1 MRKCPQPWLDTYIEY
16 TKEQESPKSFNV
28 MTGFAVLS
36 AAIGRNVWLP
46 RIKYTIFPNL
56 YVIMIAA
63 SAKCRKSVAVGIG
76 RKLLV
81 AMKDPPMIFAQ
92 KITPEALIDAITESK
107 KDDQC
112 YGLIFS
118 DELSVFLSADAMK
131 RGIIPVL
138 TSFYDSHSKWEY
150 HTKGRG
156 KQLITNSSLG
166 MLAATTRDDFIN
178 SMPKSAIGGGF
189 TSRLVLVYEE
199 RPSHLKLFNP
209 VNAAG
214 EEVEETPREVILK
227 QHLIADLNY
236 IQKKVKGK
244 LSFSK
249 GAKEAS
255 LKWYE
260 SEQETDRDVATDG
273 YFGRKHDTMFK
284 MASILCIAESDEL
297 VIQEHHVVRA
307 LKILKVTEEK
317 VENLVSKIGTTESGS
332 LTERVLNHINR
343 TPDIDH
349 SRLLRR
355 CWRFASAQ
363 DLTAIIRTLI
373 DSGEIDEKISG
384 LKRTYRVREKL

>member
-1 MRKCPQPWLDTYIEY
+1 MRKCPEPWLDTYIEY

-81 AMKDPPMIFAQ
+81 AMEKPPMIFAQ

-107 KDDQC
+107 VDEQC

-156 KQLITNSSLG
+156 KQLIKNSSLG

-209 VNAAG
+209 VNIAG
-214 EEVEETPREVILK
+214 EEVEETDREVALRR
-227 QHLIADLNY
+227 HLIADLNY

-249 GAKEAS
+249 EAKKAS

-260 SEQETDRDVATDG
+260 SEQDTDRDIATDG

-284 MASILCIAESDEL
+284 MAAILCISESDEL
-297 VIQEHHVVRA
+297 VIQEHHIVRA
-307 LKILKVTEEK
+307 LKILKVTEDKMEK
-317 VENLVSKIGTTESGS
+317 LVSKIGTTESGS
-332 LTERVLNHINR
+332 LTERVLNHISR
-343 TPDIDH
+343 SPDITH
-349 SRLLRR
+349 SRLLRK

-373 DSGEIDEKISG
+373 DSGEVDEKISG
-384 LKRTYRVREKL
+384 QKRSYRVREKL